1 MNEERRLIM
10 LAKVGFVM
18 LGIFLII
25 LAISYFGTSLIPP
38 IALGIV
44 ALLTGIFI
52 IVGQFT

>member
-1 MNEERRLIM
+1 M

>member
-1 MNEERRLIM
+1 MSTKI
-10 LAKVGFVM
+10 GFVL

-25 LAISYFGTSLIPP
+25 LAISYFGTNLIPA